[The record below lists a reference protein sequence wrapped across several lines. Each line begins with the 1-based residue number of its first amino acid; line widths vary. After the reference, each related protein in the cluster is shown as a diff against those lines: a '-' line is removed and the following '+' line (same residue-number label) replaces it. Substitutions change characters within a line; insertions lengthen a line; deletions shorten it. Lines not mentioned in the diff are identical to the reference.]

1 MTADSLTCFGYGSLV
16 NAATLAPDSLSAPV
30 LVTGWRR
37 AWRHSGE
44 TAYGRRCTLTVV
56 PDPDCVIL
64 GAALLVPAGA
74 LAALDRREAQYRRVP
89 LAAEDVDWRD
99 GRPDGWPDPFLYVGQ
114 ENYARAGDA
123 DHPILLSYLDVV
135 IAGFRRMFG
144 EEGVAHFA
152 ATTADWHVPVLN
164 DRAAPRYPRAVL
176 VSEFERAAVDRLVA
190 DHAVSVIAIA

>member
-1 MTADSLTCFGYGSLV
+1 VWWDGIGRRIITADSITCFGYGSLV
-16 NAATLAPDSLSAPV
+16 NAATLAPDSRSAPACV
-30 LVTGWRR
+30 AGWRR

-56 PDPDCVIL
+56 PDPDCAIL
-64 GAALLVPAGA
+64 GAALLVPAAG
-74 LAALDRREAQYRRVP
+74 VN
-89 LAAEDVDWRD
+89 WRD
-99 GRPDGWPDPFLYVGQ
+99 GRPDGWPDPFLYVG
-114 ENYARAGDA
+114 EEAYARAGDA

-152 ATTADWHVPVLN
+152 ATTADWHVPVLD

-176 VSEFERAAVDRLVA
+176 VSDAERAAVDRLVA
-190 DHAVSVIAIA
+190 DNSVSVIAIA